1 MQDVTHMR
9 KWELRTEMKWKIGLK
24 GRETG
29 VRKLSKNVGTFFKF
43 KPLDLQRETSY
54 MPRAQKFWSD
64 LWTSLLS
71 GALHSVCMN
80 CSVFFTQGKPI
91 YVNCAKKCA
100 LPFEI
105 LSPGRQGTRVMCRSL
120 YQCRQVLNDHK

>member
-1 MQDVTHMR
+1 
-9 KWELRTEMKWKIGLK
+9 MKWKIGLK

-64 LWTSLLS
+64 L
-71 GALHSVCMN
+71 
-80 CSVFFTQGKPI
+80 
-91 YVNCAKKCA
+91 
-100 LPFEI
+100 
-105 LSPGRQGTRVMCRSL
+105 
-120 YQCRQVLNDHK
+120 